1 MSVCVCV
8 CVCVCVLCVCV
19 WRERGKAFMS
29 DKIRYAVSEGGDSL
43 LDSEEEKELIPED
56 LSLPLPAQQTS
67 SMVNEDSKTP
77 TNHKLAPSP
86 PPSSL
91 SPSLLNT
98 LFTQCRQSSGKPK
111 VIQLDKR
118 RSKHSPAVV
127 AILICLLRDYSGRV
141 PVSS

>member
-1 MSVCVCV
+1 MSN
-8 CVCVCVLCVCV
+8 
-19 WRERGKAFMS
+19 
-29 DKIRYAVSEGGDSL
+29 KIRYAVSEGGDSL

-67 SMVNEDSKTP
+67 SVVNEDSKTP
-77 TNHKLAPSP
+77 TNHKLPPSP

-91 SPSLLNT
+91 SRSLLNT
-98 LFTQCRQSSGKPK
+98 LFTQCRPSSGKPK

-118 RSKHSPAVV
+118 RSKYSPAVV

>member
-1 MSVCVCV
+1 MSVCVCG
-8 CVCVCVLCVCV
+8 
-19 WRERGKAFMS
+19 ERGKAFMS
-29 DKIRYAVSEGGDSL
+29 NKIRYAVSEGGDSL
-43 LDSEEEKELIPED
+43 LDSEEENELIPED

-67 SMVNEDSKTP
+67 SVVNEDSKTP
-77 TNHKLAPSP
+77 TNHKLRPSP

-98 LFTQCRQSSGKPK
+98 FTQCRPSSGKPK

-118 RSKHSPAVV
+118 RSKHSPAIV